1 MSDANLKIGYR
12 PEIDGLRAF
21 AITAVIINHFNKD
34 IFPNG
39 YLGVDIFFVLSGYVI
54 CSSISRR
61 KSKNLKEFII
71 SFFERRIKRLI
82 PGLVFFV
89 LVVSFLI
96 CLFSP
101 NSVGQIN
108 TGISALF
115 GFSNIALFLKSKDYF
130 SELMTLNPFTHTW
143 SLGVEEQFYLI
154 LPLLAWFSG
163 FAKGGKNS
171 EKVFFFIMVSISII
185 SLFLFANIYST
196 NQPAAYF
203 LMPMR
208 IWEMGAGC
216 ITFLI
221 INKKTFYEKKSSLFK
236 PLILILLIL
245 IIMLNNFDPVFST
258 IGIVFLASC
267 LLIVLQKGTFLF
279 KVFTNKI
286 VVHIG
291 LLSYSLYLWHWGIL
305 SISKWTVGIYWWT
318 IPFQTLLII
327 LVSIAS
333 YRYIEQPFRTKKIF
347 SNGLKSI
354 LEGLL
359 ITIFSTLFLFVLN
372 KPLRGKLYLGD
383 RTNNQL
389 KKPYFEDGSIKTEDC
404 IDWDND
410 KANIKEVIK
419 NCSTFK
425 IGSKQKLWFIGDSHT
440 YLMWLGAEYIANETN
455 SDVSVLNI
463 VGTPFPAIDFFRISN
478 PRVQRVRY
486 ELFKSLEKEILS
498 KAKRNDIIF
507 ITLRM
512 PYHFGVDWYQGKYTE
527 FYKLK
532 TNKKIS
538 KKDYFDQWL
547 FLVGKFAE
555 KLEKKEVSIVISY
568 PIPEFPYALT
578 KQCKE
583 QNPNWFNKFSRKE
596 CSYPISFFNSE
607 GGKYKN
613 IINKLDKLSNEH
625 KNIYQFDSLGAL
637 CKNGE
642 CNYSINGKRLYRDD
656 DHISNYASRYI
667 LSPQIIKLIND
678 NSLIP

>member
-1 MSDANLKIGYR
+1 
-12 PEIDGLRAF
+12 
-21 AITAVIINHFNKD
+21 
-34 IFPNG
+34 
-39 YLGVDIFFVLSGYVI
+39 
-54 CSSISRR
+54 
-61 KSKNLKEFII
+61 
-71 SFFERRIKRLI
+71 
-82 PGLVFFV
+82 
-89 LVVSFLI
+89 
-96 CLFSP
+96 
-101 NSVGQIN
+101 
-108 TGISALF
+108 
-115 GFSNIALFLKSKDYF
+115 
-130 SELMTLNPFTHTW
+130 
-143 SLGVEEQFYLI
+143 
-154 LPLLAWFSG
+154 
-163 FAKGGKNS
+163 
-171 EKVFFFIMVSISII
+171 
-185 SLFLFANIYST
+185 
-196 NQPAAYF
+196 
-203 LMPMR
+203 
-208 IWEMGAGC
+208 
-216 ITFLI
+216 
-221 INKKTFYEKKSSLFK
+221 
-236 PLILILLIL
+236 
-245 IIMLNNFDPVFST
+245 
-258 IGIVFLASC
+258 
-267 LLIVLQKGTFLF
+267 
-279 KVFTNKI
+279 
-286 VVHIG
+286 
-291 LLSYSLYLWHWGIL
+291 
-305 SISKWTVGIYWWT
+305 
-318 IPFQTLLII
+318 I

-359 ITIFSTLFLFVLN
+359 ITIFSALFLFVLN

-463 VGTPFPAIDFFRISN
+463 VGTPFPAIDFFRVSN

-547 FLVGKFAE
+547 LLVGKFAE

-583 QNPNWFNKFSRKE
+583 QNP
-596 CSYPISFFNSE
+596 
-607 GGKYKN
+607 
-613 IINKLDKLSNEH
+613 
-625 KNIYQFDSLGAL
+625 
-637 CKNGE
+637 
-642 CNYSINGKRLYRDD
+642 
-656 DHISNYASRYI
+656 
-667 LSPQIIKLIND
+667 
-678 NSLIP
+678 